1 MGKAGIKGNGVR
13 IYGRMERYKQGLYS
27 DGVSSSKYHNRKI
40 NVDGMTFDSKKEFQ
54 RYQELKMLEK
64 AGLINDLKRQVP
76 FQLIPSQ
83 AENGRVVERAVK
95 YIADFTYYE
104 NGELVVEDVKAPAT
118 RTDVYKIKRKLM
130 LYVHGVHIREV

>member
-1 MGKAGIKGNGVR
+1 
-13 IYGRMERYKQGLYS
+13 
-27 DGVSSSKYHNRKI
+27 
-40 NVDGMTFDSKKEFQ
+40 MTFDSTKEFL

-104 NGELVVEDVKAPAT
+104 NGELVVEDVKTPAT

-130 LYVHGVHIREV
+130 LYVHGVHIREI

>member
-1 MGKAGIKGNGVR
+1 
-13 IYGRMERYKQGLYS
+13 
-27 DGVSSSKYHNRKI
+27 
-40 NVDGMTFDSKKEFQ
+40 MTFDSKKEFQ
-54 RYQELKMLEK
+54 RYHELKMLEK

-104 NGELVVEDVKAPAT
+104 NGELVVEDVKSPAT

-130 LYVHGVHIREV
+130 LYVHGVHIREI

>member
-1 MGKAGIKGNGVR
+1 
-13 IYGRMERYKQGLYS
+13 
-27 DGVSSSKYHNRKI
+27 
-40 NVDGMTFDSKKEFQ
+40 MTFDSKKEFQ
-54 RYQELKMLEK
+54 RYHELKMLEK

-130 LYVHGVHIREV
+130 LYVHGVHIREI

>member
-1 MGKAGIKGNGVR
+1 
-13 IYGRMERYKQGLYS
+13 
-27 DGVSSSKYHNRKI
+27 
-40 NVDGMTFDSKKEFQ
+40 MTFDSKKEFQ

-83 AENGRVVERAVK
+83 AENGQVVERAVK

>member
-1 MGKAGIKGNGVR
+1 
-13 IYGRMERYKQGLYS
+13 
-27 DGVSSSKYHNRKI
+27 
-40 NVDGMTFDSKKEFQ
+40 MTFDSKKEFQ

-83 AENGRVVERAVK
+83 AENGRVVERPVT

-104 NGELVVEDVKAPAT
+104 NGELVVEDVKSPAT